1 MPIVER
7 HGRSEGRL
15 TRLPLVLACLAGIAC
30 NALILGPAL
39 IHTAR
44 GENDFMGLYPGGRL
58 AGGAGVY
65 DSAQSLALQR
75 QAVGYSNPRV
85 VFCRPPYY
93 AALTWPL
100 ARLPYFPA
108 YLGFQA
114 LMAAALAAFIRFWPV
129 TGWRTTLVAACWSLP
144 LAQAFAIG
152 QDVPALLA
160 VIACTLV
167 MLNRRR
173 DFTAGLIFSLCAI
186 KIHLF
191 LLVPVWI
198 VARRLWRFAGGLGA
212 GGAALAVLSLAAA
225 GPGGFAAFLRTAS
238 SPAVNPA
245 IGIMPNLHGLFPGNA
260 GLELAAALVV
270 AGLTYF
276 AARRGSQSWALAAT
290 LVGGLLTSHHAYL
303 ADCALLLP
311 ALLVMSA
318 EADSAWQRRLAL
330 LLMAPVVYIG
340 VFAGPAVLFTR
351 LAIVVLCASFTIASR
366 RRPGKPEYTDLAAE
380 PAAPQ
385 LGGS

>member
-1 MPIVER
+1 MPVVER
-7 HGRSEGRL
+7 HGRGAGRL
-15 TRLPLVLACLAGIAC
+15 TRLPLVLVCLAGIAC
-30 NALILGPAL
+30 NVLILGPAL

-44 GENDFMGLYPGGRL
+44 GENDFRGLYPGGRL

-65 DSAQSLALQR
+65 DPVQSLAVQR
-75 QAVGYSNPRV
+75 HAMGYSNPKV

-93 AALTWPL
+93 AALIWPL
-100 ARLPYFPA
+100 ARLSYFPA
-108 YLGFQA
+108 YLVFQA
-114 LMAAALAAFIRFWPV
+114 LMAGALAAFIRFWPV
-129 TGWRTTLVAACWSLP
+129 TGWRTTLAAACWSLP

-160 VIACTLV
+160 VIACALA

-198 VARRLWRFAGGLGA
+198 VARRLWRFAAGLGA
-212 GGAALAVLSLAAA
+212 GGAVLAALSLAAA
-225 GPGGFAAFLRTAS
+225 GPGGFAAFLRMAA
-238 SPAVNPA
+238 SPAVNP
-245 IGIMPNLHGLFPGNA
+245 GVEIMPNLNGLFRGNA
-260 GLELAAALVV
+260 GLELAAALAV
-270 AGLTYF
+270 AGSTWF

-318 EADSAWQRRLAL
+318 EADSAWQRCLAL
-330 LLMAPVVYIG
+330 LLMAPVVYVG
-340 VFAGPAVLFTR
+340 VFASSAALFASLVLV
-351 LAIVVLCASFTIASR
+351 ALCASFAIAPR
-366 RRPGKPEYTDLAAE
+366 RRLGEPECTDSAAE